1 MMDKKDIF
9 DRVCE
14 LLAIVVIFVGTIY
27 LVYGAGGW
35 S

>member
-14 LLAIVVIFVGTIY
+14 LLVPAVIFVGTIY